1 MKHHGSVPTL
11 LMALS
16 VFLLGMPAPILAGE
30 EVRLS
35 PLPNPDA
42 GERYRPQVA
51 WNSQHR
57 EYLTVWHN
65 TWPGGER
72 DVYAR
77 RVDHRGQLRSWFA
90 VTVGATDRFQPDV
103 AYNPADN
110 QYLVVWTLDVAGD
123 GSRYEIWGKIIL
135 WNAPGTNTEFVI
147 GNVVGK
153 SSSNPH
159 VVWDSHMS
167 QYMVCWD
174 EVGEASDVAESIGCR
189 AVHRS
194 GVPLSYSTVTNVDMP
209 HQSDLTF
216 IPGSAGRYVV
226 VWRGLGS
233 QPGAPQWD
241 IYGQIIDWSV
251 FPIGSRVPITDP
263 YPNIV
268 DTRNPTVACDN
279 AELPQARCHVLWEDL
294 GSSNWDIAG
303 REFAAFDLSATSPA
317 YLLLWPIP
325 INHNNTAPEIV
336 YSGTRDYFVIFYQ
349 QTEGAPGN
357 LYETIRGLR
366 WRELSYVG
374 HSFVVQDA
382 VFWNHEEPA
391 AAAGDDDVF
400 VVYAGDDGFT
410 RHIYGRTALTIFWGD
425 FEIGNTSRWSATAP

>member
-16 VFLLGMPAPILAGE
+16 VFLLGIPAPLLAGE

-35 PLPNPDA
+35 PLPIPDA

-57 EYLTVWHN
+57 EYLAVWHN

-77 RVDHRGQLRSWFA
+77 RVDRRGQLRSWFA
-90 VTVGATDRFQPDV
+90 VAVGATDRFQPDV

-123 GSRYEIWGKIIL
+123 GSRYEIWGKIIP
-135 WNAPGTNTEFVI
+135 WNAPGTNSEFVI
-147 GNVVGK
+147 GNVIGK
-153 SSSNPH
+153 SSWSPH

-194 GVPLSYSTVTNVDMP
+194 GVPLSYSAVTAVDMP
-209 HQSDLTF
+209 YQSDLAF

-226 VWRGLGS
+226 VWRGLGE
-233 QPGAPQWD
+233 PGSPTWR
-241 IYGQIIDWSV
+241 IYGQLIDWSV
-251 FPIGSRVPITDP
+251 FPIGSRVSIDATTLDLKRKPA
-263 YPNIV
+263 
-268 DTRNPTVACDN
+268 VACDD
-279 AELPQARCHVLWEDL
+279 AEPAEAICWVVWEAFFGTWKIFGTEVAASDL
-294 GSSNWDIAG
+294 QPD
-303 REFAAFDLSATSPA
+303 ATYSVA
-317 YLLLWPIP
+317 VFFGGDE
-325 INHNNTAPEIV
+325 TEPEIV
-336 YSGTRDYFVIFYQ
+336 YSAARQAFLLVFQFAQGPNPYQ
-349 QTEGAPGN
+349 AIMGV
-357 LYETIRGLR
+357 LLR
-366 WRELSYVG
+366 NFS
-374 HSFVVQDA
+374 HISDFFFIQDA
-382 VFWNHEEPA
+382 VFWDHEEPA
-391 AAAGDDDVF
+391 AAAADDGDVF

-410 RHIYGRTALTIFWGD
+410 RHIYGRTALTLFWGD